1 MLRIAWER
9 QFDTSREKARYLVEQ
24 VERLGA
30 EPYRAPEP
38 LPPIEMEEIHLI
50 CWMAIEPE

>member
-1 MLRIAWER
+1 
-9 QFDTSREKARYLVEQ
+9 VEQ
-24 VERLGA
+24 VERIGA

-50 CWMAIEPE
+50 CWMAIEPEGSGLRSNE